1 MKKELYEITK
11 QGKDYGKFA
20 TIVKEVKKDVYRVV
34 TLDGFRTVCHID
46 EMEKV
51 Y

>member
-1 MKKELYEITK
+1 MDGLYEIIK
-11 QGKDYGKFA
+11 RGKDYGKFA
-20 TIVKEVKKDVYRVV
+20 TITKEIKKDTYRVT

-46 EMEKV
+46 ELVKV